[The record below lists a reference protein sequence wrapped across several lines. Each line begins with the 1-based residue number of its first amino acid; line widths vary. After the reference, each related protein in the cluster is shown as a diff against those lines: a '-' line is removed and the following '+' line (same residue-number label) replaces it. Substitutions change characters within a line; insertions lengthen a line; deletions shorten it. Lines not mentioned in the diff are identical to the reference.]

1 MSTSTPTAPPAPVA
15 AMLSPILWQMNKPD
29 RFDMYSVGIML
40 IQMCFPNLRRDNQ
53 LAAFNRQLE
62 RVDYNIIAWR
72 DRIASK
78 RSEYATGAAILS
90 LDGGP
95 RMGSSAV
102 PDRSAVEQA
111 RQRLGSS
118 LTPLRH
124 WKGPAFLSSLRR
136 RRCLSPCRS
145 RASGSRSGWRE
156 RRASGGCRK
165 LATSFWR
172 INN

>member
-1 MSTSTPTAPPAPVA
+1 
-15 AMLSPILWQMNKPD
+15 MNKPD

-90 LDGGP
+90 LDGG
-95 RMGSSAV
+95 RGW
-102 PDRSAVEQA
+102 D
-111 RQRLGSS
+111 L
-118 LTPLRH
+118 L
-124 WKGPAFLSSLRR
+124 
-136 RRCLSPCRS
+136 RCLIDPQSSKRVS
-145 RASGSRSGWRE
+145 ASAA
-156 RRASGGCRK
+156 ASHPFVTGRGLPSCH
-165 LATSFWR
+165 LCEDDGA
-172 INN
+172 